1 MDQMFFIKK
10 GRGYLFNPYLGRKY
24 SHEEILCS
32 IREFAGYLNYDRLDD
47 ACLHAANAIAEG
59 KIIGWFQDRAEC
71 GPRAL
76 GNRSILADPREKDM
90 KDILN
95 ARVKF
100 REPFRP
106 FAPAVLWKYQREYFD
121 LDIPSPYMLIVADI
135 LPEKQAVIPSVT
147 HVDGTGRLQTVL
159 RDLAPKFYQLIE
171 YFYKI
176 TGVPIVLNTSFN
188 VKGEPIVETPADAIR
203 CFLNTN
209 FDNLYLEDYIVTK
222 NRNFN

>member
-1 MDQMFFIKK
+1 M
-10 GRGYLFNPYLGRKY
+10 FNPYLGRRY
-24 SHEEILCS
+24 SHEEILSS
-32 IREFAGYLNYDRLDD
+32 IGEFADGLNYERLDD

-76 GNRSILADPREKDM
+76 GNRSILADPRVKEM

-95 ARVKF
+95 DRVKF
-100 REPFRP
+100 RESFRP
-106 FAPAVLWKYQREYFD
+106 FAPAVLWEHQREYFD
-121 LDIPSPYMLIVADI
+121 LDIPSQYMLIVADI

-159 RDLAPKFYQLIE
+159 RDLSPRFYQLIE
-171 YFYKI
+171 YFHKI

-188 VKGEPIVETPADAIR
+188 VKGEPIVETPTDAIR

-209 FDNLYLEDYIVTK
+209 FDYLYLEDYIVTK
-222 NRNFN
+222 KKSDLIQGA